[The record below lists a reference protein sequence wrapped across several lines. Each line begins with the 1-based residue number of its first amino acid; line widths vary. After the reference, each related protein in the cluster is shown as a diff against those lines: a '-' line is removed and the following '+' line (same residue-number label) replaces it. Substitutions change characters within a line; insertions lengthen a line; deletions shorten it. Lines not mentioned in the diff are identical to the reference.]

1 MTKLKRCKK
10 CGGEA
15 VFSGVFDDPKT
26 YRFPECMECG
36 ARAEGNNV
44 KDSWYERAKKWNEQ
58 NTLTNEE
65 WLDRKSTKEKAE
77 WLDKVLMCCNNHDCP
92 SCPIGE
98 KPHCDKKGIEEW
110 LKQPHKGSK
119 VNDVF
124 SRGKKPKRNK
134 GTVCANKRSRICY
147 FGRNEAGLFKS

>member
-1 MTKLKRCKK
+1 MVKCWKCDGTGTTKGWISEPCSYCGGTGELPDDFTEMMKLKNCKK

-15 VFSGVFDDPKT
+15 VFSGVFDDPTT
-26 YRFPECMECG
+26 YRFPECMKCG

-110 LKQPHKGSK
+110 LKQPHKG
-119 VNDVF
+119 
-124 SRGKKPKRNK
+124 
-134 GTVCANKRSRICY
+134 
-147 FGRNEAGLFKS
+147 E